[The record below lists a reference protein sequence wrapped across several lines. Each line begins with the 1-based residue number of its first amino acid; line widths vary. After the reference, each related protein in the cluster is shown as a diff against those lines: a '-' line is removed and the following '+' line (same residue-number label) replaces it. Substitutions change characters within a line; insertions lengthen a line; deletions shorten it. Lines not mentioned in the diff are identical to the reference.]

1 MEKINNNNELE
12 IMRSQMASFKK
23 QLEQQEIINR
33 RIMSESMKKK
43 FSWIKMMIIGEI
55 ILIPIFLYLAFA
67 AKYYFDLSWWS
78 VATFVILLLCD
89 VWCDY
94 DINMRAIKDSDY
106 SHDNLIDTIENLVKM
121 KQRRAKQTAIMLTAT
136 IVMSIWLLIEIGFH
150 LIAINADTGMW
161 LVLYGGGTG
170 AFIGVVA
177 AWWIYR
183 KMQKTNDEMIKQ
195 IEEISKEQ

>member
-23 QLEQQEIINR
+23 QLEQQEIINS
-33 RIMSESMKKK
+33 RIMAESMKKK
-43 FSWIKMMIIGEI
+43 FSWIKKMIIGEI

-67 AKYYFDLSWWS
+67 AKYNFNLSWWS
-78 VATFVILLLCD
+78 ISTFIILLLCD

-94 DINMRAIKDSDY
+94 DINMRAIKNSDY
-106 SHDNLIDTIENLVKM
+106 SRDNLVNTMKKLLRM
-121 KQRRAKQTAIMLTAT
+121 KQRRTKQTVIMLTAT

-150 LIAINADTGMW
+150 LIAINADTGMCF
-161 LVLYGGGTG
+161 VFYGGGTG

-195 IEEISKEQ
+195 IEEISNEQ

>member
-23 QLEQQEIINR
+23 QLEQQEIINS

-43 FSWIKMMIIGEI
+43 FSWIKKIIIGEI

-67 AKYYFDLSWWS
+67 AKYYFNLSWWS
-78 VATFVILLLCD
+78 VVTFVILLLCD
-89 VWCDY
+89 IWCDY

-106 SHDNLIDTIENLVKM
+106 SRDNLIDTIEKLVKM

-136 IVMSIWLLIEIGFH
+136 IVMIIWLLIEIGFH

-161 LVLYGGGTG
+161 FRFYGGGTG
-170 AFIGVVA
+170 AFIGVAV

-195 IEEISKEQ
+195 IEEISKG

>member
-1 MEKINNNNELE
+1 MEKKNNNNELE

-23 QLEQQEIINR
+23 QLEQQEIINS
-33 RIMSESMKKK
+33 RIMAESMKKK
-43 FSWIKMMIIGEI
+43 FSWIKRMIIGEI
-55 ILIPIFLYLAFA
+55 ILTPILLYLAFA

-106 SHDNLIDTIENLVKM
+106 SHDNLIDTIEKLVKM
-121 KQRRAKQTAIMLTAT
+121 KQRRAKQTVIMLTAT

-195 IEEISKEQ
+195 IEEISKE